1 MCQCEGCSCSQPV
14 SPIDQLVAA
23 AVKIEKAGRSFYSN
37 LAIKEYNE
45 KIKDVLISLARDEEN
60 HVEAFARLGEAL
72 KNDEEFAARCGTA
85 DYSEYL
91 DAIIKAHVFY
101 RPLTDDDDY
110 VITSARD
117 TLEMAL
123 RFERD
128 SIIFFQELRS
138 AMGKEGR
145 ELLDMLIDQEKMHI
159 RKISHQFDRV

>member
-14 SPIDQLVAA
+14 SPIDQIVES

-45 KIKDVLISLARDEEN
+45 KIKDVLISLARDEEK
-60 HVEAFARLGEAL
+60 HIDAFTRLGEAL
-72 KNDEEFAARCGTA
+72 KNDEKFVAQCGTP
-85 DYSEYL
+85 DFSEYL
-91 DAIIKAHVFY
+91 NAIIKAHVFY
-101 RPLTDDDDY
+101 QPLTDDDDY
-110 VITSARD
+110 VIKSARE

-138 AMGKEGR
+138 AMGKEGGDV
-145 ELLDMLIDQEKMHI
+145 LDMLIDQEKMHI
-159 RKISHQFDRV
+159 RKISHQFDMV